1 MMQKTVSRFAWF
13 FAVTAAIT
21 VNSCKHETPVATTG
35 DVCFES
41 EILPIFQSSC
51 AKSGCHDA
59 GSAAEGY
66 ILNTYQ
72 NIMNTGENDG
82 IVPFNSAKSE
92 IIEAILES
100 DPDKIMPP
108 PGNSPLTTEQKNL
121 LIAWVNEGAP
131 NTVGCNSSVCD
142 STSFQYAAH
151 VKPIIDTYCTGC
163 HSGGTP
169 SGGLDISNHAG
180 LAAIAGNGSLLGSIN
195 HTGSFSAMPQ
205 NSPQLDL
212 CKRTVIA
219 KWVQAGALDN

>member
-1 MMQKTVSRFAWF
+1 MQKTVSRFVWL
-13 FAVTAAIT
+13 FAVSAAIT
-21 VNSCKHETPVATTG
+21 VHSCKHETPVATTG

-72 NIMNTGENDG
+72 NIMNTGGNDG

-131 NTVGCNSSVCD
+131 NTVNCASSVCD

-163 HSGGTP
+163 HSGATP

-180 LAAIAGNGSLLGSIN
+180 LAAVAGNGSLLGSIN

>member
-1 MMQKTVSRFAWF
+1 MVKYRSFYSWLSFVAF
-13 FAVTAAIT
+13 VIT
-21 VNSCKHETPVATTG
+21 VCSCKHDVPESITG

-66 ILNTYQ
+66 ILDSYQ
-72 NIMNTGENDG
+72 NIMNTGDKDG
-82 IVPFNSAKSE
+82 IVPFNADKSE
-92 IIEAILES
+92 IIESILEN
-100 DPDKIMPP
+100 DPDKQMPP
-108 PGNSPLTTEQKNL
+108 PGSPGLTTEQINR

-151 VKPIIDTYCTGC
+151 VKPIIDSYCTGC
-163 HSGGTP
+163 HSGAEP
-169 SGGLDISNHAG
+169 SAGIDVSNHAG

-205 NSPQLDL
+205 NSAQLDL
-212 CKRTVIA
+212 CSRTVIA